1 MAAKKSVFN
10 EENFIP
16 GVFNYCNSWCERCR
30 FRLRCRNYAMMAD
43 DEGNPIDLDDDGAL
57 ERIEENMRK
66 AMGLLRSYQEEQDDE
81 DTSEDDEP
89 DELDEQDQAEW
100 MAEMERE
107 KEFARNHPLAK
118 LTMSYSNM
126 ARRWIEAHDEQLKR
140 KVDRLKAQSF
150 EGPDRASLQREHDEL
165 TDALEV
171 VKWYVFMIHVKTQR
185 ALHGLKDMNDE
196 IWESPVQSDANGS
209 AKVALLS
216 AEATMSAWVSITEI
230 MPEVLDEILPLLSQ
244 LQQTIMGLLKVFP
257 EARRFVRPGFD
268 E

>member
-43 DEGNPIDLDDDGAL
+43 EEGNPIDLDDDGAL

-66 AMGLLRSYQEEQDDE
+66 AMGLLKAWKEEDVQDDDE
-81 DTSEDDEP
+81 DDGMEEP
-89 DELDEQDQAEW
+89 DERDQAEW

-118 LTMSYSNM
+118 LTMSYSQM
-126 ARRWIEAHDEQLKR
+126 ARRWLEVHEEQLNR
-140 KVDRLKAQSF
+140 KVARLKEQAL
-150 EGPDRASLQREHDEL
+150 EGPDRASLKREHDEL
-165 TDALEV
+165 TDAIEV
-171 VKWYVFMIHVKTQR
+171 VQWYVFMIHVKTQR
-185 ALHGLKDMNDE
+185 ALHGMKDMNDE
-196 IWESPVQSDANGS
+196 IWESPMQSDANGS

-257 EARRFVRPGFD
+257 DARRFVRPGFD

>member
-1 MAAKKSVFN
+1 MAAKQSVFN

-43 DEGNPIDLDDDGAL
+43 EAGNPINLDDDGAM

-66 AMGLLRSYQEEQDDE
+66 AMGLLKDWNDPAHDEEE
-81 DTSEDDEP
+81 MAEASEEVQAKT
-89 DELDEQDQAEW
+89 EAEW
-100 MAEMERE
+100 RAELERDRR
-107 KEFARNHPLAK
+107 FARNHPMAK

-126 ARRWIEAHDEQLKR
+126 ARHWLDGHQELTDR
-140 KVDRLKAQSF
+140 KVARLKEMAGQ
-150 EGPDRASLQREHDEL
+150 GPDKKALTHEHDEL
-165 TDALEV
+165 SNAIEILN
-171 VKWYVFMIHVKTQR
+171 WYVFMIHVKTQR
-185 ALHGLKDMNDE
+185 ALHGLSDMNDG

-216 AEATMSAWVSITEI
+216 AEVSMSAWMTITEI

-244 LQQTIMGLLKVFP
+244 LQHTILGLLKVFP

>member
-10 EENFIP
+10 EDNFIP

-43 DEGNPIDLDDDGAL
+43 DEGNPIDLDEDGAM

-66 AMGLLRSYQEEQDDE
+66 AMGLLKDWSDPSSDEDEQEDPNEEEQEETE
-81 DTSEDDEP
+81 K
-89 DELDEQDQAEW
+89 EW
-100 MAEMERE
+100 RAEMDRDRN
-107 KEFARNHPLAK
+107 FARNHPLAK
-118 LTMSYSNM
+118 VTMTYSHM
-126 ARRWIEAHDEQLKR
+126 ARRWLDGHQELMDR
-140 KVDRLKAQSF
+140 KVSRLKEMASA
-150 EGPDRASLQREHDEL
+150 GPDKKALTHDHEEL
-165 TDALEV
+165 TNASEV
-171 VKWYVFMIHVKTQR
+171 VYWYVFMIHVKTQR
-185 ALHGLKDMNDE
+185 ALHGLSDMNDS

-216 AEATMSAWVSITEI
+216 AEASMSAWITLTET
-230 MPEVLDEILPLLSQ
+230 MPEVLDEILPLLAQ

-257 EARRFVRPGFD
+257 DARRFVRPGFD